1 MDGGVSTSMDQLVE
15 LLEKRDTI
23 KVTDAARELGTDK
36 EHIESWTRMLE
47 KAGLVQ
53 LHYSV
58 IGGAFVKRGPK
69 FDTLAAGRALQA
81 PGLRAEPKPAPA
93 AAVSAGQAAKPAAQA
108 TPAAAGVGSVSAETT
123 APRGAT
129 TKLPSTVDT
138 SMKYLLIRKRIE
150 DEEVIVQEN
159 MKKLHGEEQKVMEYM
174 NMLIGEGKK
183 LTEYIETL
191 RQILEGMNKGKQGA
205 ASVSLGR
212 DAKSGKSVK
221 AKKKSDNKSK
231 SG

>member
-15 LLEKRDTI
+15 LLEKKDTI
-23 KVTDAARELGTDK
+23 KVTDAAKELGTDK
-36 EHIESWTRMLE
+36 EHVESWTRMLE

-69 FDTLAAGRALQA
+69 FDTLAASGSKQALQA
-81 PGLRAEPKPAPA
+81 PGLRTESPKPAQGAAAPAAQGPKPAPQA
-93 AAVSAGQAAKPAAQA
+93 APAAVGAKPVSVQAPAPEGAAKLP
-108 TPAAAGVGSVSAETT
+108 PKVG
-123 APRGAT
+123 
-129 TKLPSTVDT
+129 T

-159 MKKLHGEEQKVMEYM
+159 MKKLQDEEQKVMEYM

-191 RQILEGMNKGKQGA
+191 RQILDEMRRGEQGA
-205 ASVSLGR
+205 AVASP
-212 DAKSGKSVK
+212 AKSAKASN
-221 AKKKSDNKSK
+221 AKKKNGKK
-231 SG
+231 K